1 MTTSRLSL
9 ALESGAVRLPEA
21 GRIAVFGARAGD
33 DLSALPTD
41 RVQVIQRLYPD
52 HAALTTAGYD
62 CAVAPEGRYGAAV
75 VRLPRAK
82 AEARARIAEARE
94 VADGPLIID
103 GQKTDGIDSVL
114 RDIRKRAEVG
124 EVMAKAH
131 GKLFAVAGGD
141 FSDWVGRETEVDGF
155 VTMPGVFSA
164 DGLDRGSE
172 LLAAAL
178 PTLLP
183 PLVADPGAGWG
194 YLSRAILERGG
205 VEELHLI
212 EADHTALACARRNI
226 TDPRAVFH
234 WADARSFVPDRP
246 FDAVI
251 TNPPFHTG
259 RAAEPALGLAFI
271 DAARRLL
278 TRQGEL
284 WLVANRH
291 LPYEKALA
299 DSFREVREIGQDP
312 GFKIFRAARPA
323 A

>member
-1 MTTSRLSL
+1 MTISRLSL
-9 ALESGAVRLPEA
+9 ALESGAVHLPDA
-21 GRIAVFGARAGD
+21 GRIAVFGARQGD

-41 RVQVIQRLYPD
+41 RVQVIQGFYPD
-52 HAALTTAGYD
+52 HAALKTAGYD
-62 CAVAPEGRYGAAV
+62 CVVEPEGRYAAAI
-75 VRLPRAK
+75 VRLPRSK

-94 VADGPLIID
+94 ITEGPLVVD

-124 EVMAKAH
+124 EVIAKAH
-131 GKLFAVAGGD
+131 GKLFASTGGD
-141 FSDWVGRETEVDGF
+141 FADWAARETEIDGF

-164 DGLDRGSE
+164 DAVDRGSE
-172 LLAAAL
+172 RLAAAL
-178 PTLLP
+178 PPSLP
-183 PLVADPGAGWG
+183 PLVADLGAGWG
-194 YLSRAILERGG
+194 YLSRAILERDG
-205 VEELHLI
+205 VEDLHLI

-226 TDPRAVFH
+226 TDPRAAFH
-234 WADARSFVPDRP
+234 WSDARTFAPDRL

-251 TNPPFHTG
+251 TNPPFHAG

-271 DAARRLL
+271 DAARRMLA
-278 TRQGEL
+278 RQGVL

-291 LPYEKALA
+291 LPYERALA